1 MFASKQNLRTII
13 SKEFGIWSLVSGLS
27 SNWVLNSQEFLV
39 ISSAWISL
47 PHRKIIIS
55 KYLTHPSLQVKLFSV
70 LLSSSSSLSP
80 KVAWS
85 RCVKVPQSPK
95 TRSKV
100 LASIHKKPLLSR
112 RPFSST
118 QAFLAVLNQDPARH
132 QILPFASDFVV
143 EDLVWR
149 LSHLDHPFTLL
160 GWLCQCSISHTF
172 ACPVFVWTQHGTCR
186 HVHASITSPI
196 LSSLTI

>member
-1 MFASKQNLRTII
+1 
-13 SKEFGIWSLVSGLS
+13 LVSGLS

-39 ISSAWISL
+39 IGSAWISL
-47 PHRKIIIS
+47 PHRKIINLQIS
-55 KYLTHPSLQVKLFSV
+55 YTPVFASQVVLSVIVIQFSLKSQSCLKSLCQSTAKSQNKKQSLGKHPQEAAAVPPSFLQYTSF
-70 LLSSSSSLSP
+70 P
-80 KVAWS
+80 
-85 RCVKVPQSPK
+85 R
-95 TRSKV
+95 
-100 LASIHKKPLLSR
+100 
-112 RPFSST
+112 
-118 QAFLAVLNQDPARH
+118 NQDPARH
-132 QILPFASDFVV
+132 QILPFAFDFVV

-149 LSHLDHPFTLL
+149 LSHLDHPSTLL